1 MDKELSTL
9 NLIDL
14 ISERHKELRN
24 KVQKSWKENNEE
36 ELSNTETYILS
47 LIEKNNI
54 TMSEIARVIGISR
67 QGVHKC
73 VRNLENKGY
82 VKLDYM
88 INNQK
93 EKSVVL
99 TEKGKGCYNI
109 INNIKSQIEDEI
121 KNNIGEESLEKLRKI
136 LCEKFL
142 NEEK

>member
-1 MDKELSTL
+1 
-9 NLIDL
+9 
-14 ISERHKELRN
+14 
-24 KVQKSWKENNEE
+24 
-36 ELSNTETYILS
+36 
-47 LIEKNNI
+47 
-54 TMSEIARVIGISR
+54 MSEIARVIVIVISR